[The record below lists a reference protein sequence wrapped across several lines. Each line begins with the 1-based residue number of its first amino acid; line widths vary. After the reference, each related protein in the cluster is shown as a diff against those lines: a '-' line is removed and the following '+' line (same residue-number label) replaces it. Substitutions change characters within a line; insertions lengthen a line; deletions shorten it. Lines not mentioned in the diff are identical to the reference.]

1 MTVAGGCRCGAVRYE
16 LAHDR
21 PPPVYCCHCRDC
33 QTWTASAFSQQAA
46 VRESDFAITAGAPV
60 LFELTNPSGSI
71 SRQQVCGN
79 CHTRLYNT
87 NSARPGI
94 VLIRAGTLDD
104 SDQLKAVLHIWTKRK
119 QRWIAFSENVPTFEE
134 SAPVEVFQRVV
145 MGEWE

>member
-1 MTVAGGCRCGAVRYE
+1 MRDGDFSIVAGEPAE
-16 LAHDR
+16 
-21 PPPVYCCHCRDC
+21 YC
-33 QTWTASAFSQQAA
+33 
-46 VRESDFAITAGAPV
+46 
-60 LFELTNPSGSI
+60 LTRPSGAI
-71 SRQQVCGN
+71 SRQRVCGT